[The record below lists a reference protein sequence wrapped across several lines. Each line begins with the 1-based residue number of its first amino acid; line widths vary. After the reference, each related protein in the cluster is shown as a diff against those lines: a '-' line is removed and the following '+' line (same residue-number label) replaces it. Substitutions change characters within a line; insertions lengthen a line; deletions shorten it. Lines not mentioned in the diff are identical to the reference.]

1 MKSFQN
7 IQYSQVIEIKE
18 TTSINNQSNT
28 HEFYV
33 KNKTDGYILL
43 SENSNSLN
51 KNDGI
56 ISTKK
61 SNEKM
66 NGPFSG
72 ISTINVTLL
81 IRDVHHTFTN
91 HNGHV
96 FNNVIEASNSDD
108 TIRVFM
114 NNDHFIVQ
122 KEDLRYVPIIH
133 SLTL

>member
-1 MKSFQN
+1 
-7 IQYSQVIEIKE
+7 
-18 TTSINNQSNT
+18 
-28 HEFYV
+28 
-33 KNKTDGYILL
+33 
-43 SENSNSLN
+43 
-51 KNDGI
+51 
-56 ISTKK
+56 
-61 SNEKM
+61 M

-72 ISTINVTLL
+72 ISTSNVTLL

-108 TIRVFM
+108 TIRVFI